1 MSDFVSS
8 FKSTIDKLGFDVA
21 TNLSLQFIDLDD
33 LAKADSLFHGTR
45 DALVWEFLGFSPAPT
60 EPLYDFG
67 FKIGA
72 RTVND
77 AANYGILKIIDDIRE
92 VFPVNVR
99 HPIRNYV
106 GEVAGPEVGYMIVSD
121 IRVDPQM
128 YDKQSGIRMI
138 LVTGKCVDT
147 SG

>member
-1 MSDFVSS
+1 MSNFTTA
-8 FKSTIDKLGFDVA
+8 FKSTIDKIGYDIA
-21 TNLSLQFIDLDD
+21 QIRSLPFIDLDD
-33 LAKADSLFHGTR
+33 LSASEGLFKTSR
-45 DALVWEFLGFSPAPT
+45 DAIVWEFLGFSPAPT

-67 FKIGA
+67 FRIGS

-77 AANYGILKIIDDIRE
+77 AANYNCLTLVDDLSKE
-92 VFPVNVR
+92 FYVNSR
-99 HPIRNYV
+99 HPIQDLT
-106 GEVAGPEVGYMIVSD
+106 GAVAGPELGYLIVGD

-128 YDKQSGIRMI
+128 YDKQSGIRMV